1 MNAQLLNILLV
12 ENNIIEAELLKK
24 FLSEN
29 WGTSFEIIHIQ
40 CLKQTLE
47 LLQHQSFDVIL
58 LNLSLPDSQGLETIA
73 TVRQASKLTPIV
85 VVTGLNDEELAVL
98 AIRQGAQ
105 DYLIKGQVDSPVLI
119 NALRYAIERSQMS
132 QKLWES
138 EERYALA
145 ISGGQ
150 VGVWQVNFLTRDVYV
165 SPTMKVLLGY
175 GREETVISPED
186 WLNSVHPDDQQAV
199 LNTALAHLSGA
210 TSHLEIE
217 HRVSHKDG
225 NTLWLLSRGTA
236 YRDADAKPYRIA
248 GSSTDITARKQ
259 AEARISKR
267 ESYLAAI
274 VEVQQLLLASEDKTS
289 SYDSILEI
297 LGKTTGASRVY
308 IFENHREEKA
318 GHLLTSQRAEWCKE
332 DILPQS
338 TNANLQN
345 VAYKDWCPRW
355 ADVLRRGD
363 FITGIVQD
371 FPPSEQKILQSQGI
385 LSILVLPLLIKGQ
398 FKGFIGFDN
407 CISASTWSASEVAL
421 LQAAASAI
429 SLWQERAT
437 AEEILISSEK
447 RYRTLVDNIPGA
459 VYRYYYQSDWTMAF
473 ISEAI
478 AEISGYPA
486 ADFINNQRRSFSSI
500 LHPDD
505 RLVAEQ
511 VVQEAMLSRKPFC
524 REYRIIHA
532 DGSIRWLYEQGQI
545 VYQENGAVSWLDG
558 VILDISE
565 VYDQLHLRQ
574 LAEEAL
580 HQSEERMSALLNAIP
595 DTMFR
600 HRVDGTYLDIK
611 ARSGDLPIPAA
622 EMLGKKL
629 GELPIPQA
637 MPEQLLTLIQTAVAT
652 GELQTYEHELS
663 KPNGVHTFETR
674 IVKSGVD
681 EAVCIVRDITERK
694 QAELV
699 LLSRSRQTA
708 LAADVGLAFTQT
720 GRLSRMLQQCANAII
735 KHLDAALTR
744 IWLLNPVENTLE
756 LQVSAGS
763 CSNLEALPTQ
773 VPISSIPIG
782 QIAQKR
788 QPYLVNNLLNEP
800 EICTPEWALQEGI
813 VAFAGYPLIVENQLV
828 GAMTM
833 FSRQPISE
841 EIFNAL
847 ASVADEMAL
856 GIERKQVEQALDRER
871 QQLREIIANA
881 PVAMAMFDTEL
892 RYMVHSQKWLTD
904 YGLEESIIG
913 QTLCEVFSDFPK
925 RWRKV
930 IQRALQGE
938 VLLSPEDKWQRAD
951 GTTVCLRWAVQPWST
966 PEGTVGGVVIVTDR
980 INELVEAREAALE
993 TLRLKSQFLA
1003 NMSHE
1008 IRTPMNGVLGMT
1020 ELLLKTQLNAEQ
1032 LDFVQTLS
1040 SSAQNLLTLLNDI
1053 LDFSKLEAGEM
1064 RMEMLEFDLNN
1075 CLEDVADLL
1084 STSAQAKG
1092 LELAVL
1098 MDTNVPR
1105 QLRGDASRLAQVLTN
1120 LVGNAIKFT
1129 TCGEVIIQASVEFE
1143 TPTYANVRFAV
1154 TDTGIG
1160 IAPQDQRKLFQSFS
1174 QVDASTTRQYG
1185 GTGLGLAIC
1194 KQLVELMGGEIG
1206 VESRGAA
1213 FIPGRWSVNAAPTKR
1228 QDGSFSTLPSQQ
1240 GKGTTQVY
1248 QEILPSGSLNSG
1260 STFWFTVPLVKL
1272 PDTVIPPGKMAS
1284 CDLAG
1289 LRLLIV
1295 SGNTTI
1301 RKVVCTLASFW
1312 GMEVE
1317 EASSCQEAMGVWHS
1331 LHERKLALDV
1341 VIVELNLLENES
1353 CSLIQELCSLSGSGE
1368 QTRWLLMNSVN
1379 ERSLALRYL
1388 ELGFSGC
1395 ITKPLKASKLLGCL
1409 REVLTPKSGESSLSE
1424 LMLAPSAPNS
1434 TKVAKLSQAKIL
1446 LVEDT
1451 AINQKVVLNQLKILG
1466 YEAQCVT
1473 NGKEALELLTQQSSY
1488 GVRLSITDEDE
1499 CYGLIVAP
1507 ESSKPVVATSWKV
1520 VNSAQGSAGHFEC
1533 TEQKRLSRK
1542 VNQST
1547 DNFQTVLHPE
1557 GNFCRYDIVL
1567 MDCQMPVLDG
1577 YEATRLLRD
1586 FEGDACHTVVIAMTA
1601 NAMPGDREKC
1611 LAAGMDDYISK
1622 PLTLENLEQVLNRW
1636 LHQSVD
1642 IKSQPD
1648 FEEVVSLSPTVTS
1661 QGEFLVTS
1669 EELVSNH
1676 IESIDEAPLDLQ
1688 QLDELARGDLEFQQE
1703 LLKVFL
1709 EDSFI
1714 YLNEIKTALAKGDCV
1729 TLARYA
1735 HQIKGSSATVAI
1747 RIMPELAAQLEH
1759 QAKNQQ
1765 LLDAEQLI
1773 TQLEQILERVQAF
1786 IRNSWN

>member
-12 ENNIIEAELLKK
+12 ENNITEAELLKN

-29 WGTSFEIIHIQ
+29 WGIDFEITHIQ
-40 CLKQTLE
+40 CLKKTLE
-47 LLQHQSFDVIL
+47 LLQQKSFDVIL
-58 LNLSLPDSQGLETIA
+58 LNMELPDSQGLETIA
-73 TVRQASKLTPIV
+73 TVREASLTPIV
-85 VVTGLNDEELAVL
+85 VVTGLDDEELAVQ

-132 QKLWES
+132 QKLLES

-150 VGVWQVNFLTRDVYV
+150 VGVWQVNFLTRDIYV
-165 SPTMKVLLGY
+165 SSTMKILLGY
-175 GREETVISPED
+175 GGNETVIAPED
-186 WLNSVHPDDQQAV
+186 WLNSVHPDDQQTV
-199 LNTALAHLSGA
+199 LNTALAHLSGL
-210 TSHLEIE
+210 TSNLEIE
-217 HRVSHKDG
+217 HRVLQKNG

-236 YRDADAKPYRIA
+236 YRDEEGKPYRIA

-274 VEVQQLLLASEDKTS
+274 VEVQQLLLASEDKTC

-332 DILPQS
+332 NILPQAG
-338 TNANLQN
+338 NANVQN
-345 VAYKDWCPRW
+345 VPYKDWCPRW
-355 ADVLRRGD
+355 AEVLRRGD

-371 FPPSEQKILQSQGI
+371 FPPSEQKMLESQDI

-407 CISASTWSASEVAL
+407 CISACTWSASEVAL

-459 VYRYYYQSDWTMAF
+459 VYRCYDESDWTMAF

-505 RLVAEQ
+505 RLIYEQ
-511 VVQEAMLSRKPFC
+511 VVVEAMLNGKPFC

-545 VYQENGAVSWLDG
+545 VYPENGAVSWLDG
-558 VILDISE
+558 VILDISK
-565 VYDQLHLRQ
+565 VYDQLNLRK

-611 ARSGDLPIPAA
+611 AGSDDLPIPAVQ
-622 EMLGKKL
+622 MLGKKL
-629 GELPIPQA
+629 GDLPIPQA
-637 MPEQLLTLIQTAVAT
+637 MPRQLLSLIQTAVAS
-652 GELQTYEHELS
+652 GELQTSEHELS
-663 KPNGVHTFETR
+663 KPDGVHTFETR

-708 LAADVGLAFTQT
+708 LAADVGLAFTQA
-720 GRLSRMLQQCANAII
+720 GRLSGMLQQCAAAII

-756 LQVSAGS
+756 LQVNAGS
-763 CSNLEALPTQ
+763 CTNREGLPTQ
-773 VPISSIPIG
+773 IAINSVPVG

-788 QPYLVNNLLNEP
+788 QPYLTNNLLDEP
-800 EICTPEWALQEGI
+800 EICTPQWAQQEGI

-833 FSRQPISE
+833 FSCQPISE

-856 GIERKQVEQALDRER
+856 GIERKQVEQALERER
-871 QQLREIIANA
+871 QQLRDIIANA

-913 QTLCEVFSDFPK
+913 QTLCEVFQDFPK

-930 IQRALQGE
+930 VQRALQGE

-966 PEGTVGGVVIVTDR
+966 PEGAVGGVVIVTDR

-1092 LELAVL
+1092 IELAVL
-1098 MDTNVPR
+1098 VDTNVPR

-1120 LVGNAIKFT
+1120 LLGNAIKFT
-1129 TCGEVIIQASVEFE
+1129 NRGEVIIQASVEFE

-1160 IAPQDQRKLFQSFS
+1160 IAPEDQKKLFQSFS

-1206 VESRGAA
+1206 VESGGAA
-1213 FIPGRWSVNAAPTKR
+1213 FIPGRWSVNATPSKR
-1228 QDGSFSTLPSQQ
+1228 
-1240 GKGTTQVY
+1240 
-1248 QEILPSGSLNSG
+1248 
-1260 STFWFTVPLVKL
+1260 
-1272 PDTVIPPGKMAS
+1272 
-1284 CDLAG
+1284 
-1289 LRLLIV
+1289 
-1295 SGNTTI
+1295 
-1301 RKVVCTLASFW
+1301 
-1312 GMEVE
+1312 
-1317 EASSCQEAMGVWHS
+1317 
-1331 LHERKLALDV
+1331 
-1341 VIVELNLLENES
+1341 
-1353 CSLIQELCSLSGSGE
+1353 
-1368 QTRWLLMNSVN
+1368 
-1379 ERSLALRYL
+1379 
-1388 ELGFSGC
+1388 
-1395 ITKPLKASKLLGCL
+1395 
-1409 REVLTPKSGESSLSE
+1409 
-1424 LMLAPSAPNS
+1424 
-1434 TKVAKLSQAKIL
+1434 
-1446 LVEDT
+1446 
-1451 AINQKVVLNQLKILG
+1451 
-1466 YEAQCVT
+1466 
-1473 NGKEALELLTQQSSY
+1473 
-1488 GVRLSITDEDE
+1488 
-1499 CYGLIVAP
+1499 
-1507 ESSKPVVATSWKV
+1507 
-1520 VNSAQGSAGHFEC
+1520 
-1533 TEQKRLSRK
+1533 
-1542 VNQST
+1542 
-1547 DNFQTVLHPE
+1547 
-1557 GNFCRYDIVL
+1557 
-1567 MDCQMPVLDG
+1567 
-1577 YEATRLLRD
+1577 
-1586 FEGDACHTVVIAMTA
+1586 
-1601 NAMPGDREKC
+1601 
-1611 LAAGMDDYISK
+1611 
-1622 PLTLENLEQVLNRW
+1622 
-1636 LHQSVD
+1636 
-1642 IKSQPD
+1642 
-1648 FEEVVSLSPTVTS
+1648 
-1661 QGEFLVTS
+1661 
-1669 EELVSNH
+1669 
-1676 IESIDEAPLDLQ
+1676 
-1688 QLDELARGDLEFQQE
+1688 
-1703 LLKVFL
+1703 
-1709 EDSFI
+1709 
-1714 YLNEIKTALAKGDCV
+1714 
-1729 TLARYA
+1729 
-1735 HQIKGSSATVAI
+1735 
-1747 RIMPELAAQLEH
+1747 
-1759 QAKNQQ
+1759 
-1765 LLDAEQLI
+1765 
-1773 TQLEQILERVQAF
+1773 
-1786 IRNSWN
+1786 

>member
-1 MNAQLLNILLV
+1 MNTQLLKILLV
-12 ENNIIEAELLKK
+12 ENNITEAELLKK

-29 WGTSFEIIHIQ
+29 WGTGFEITHIQ
-40 CLKQTLE
+40 SLKETIE
-47 LLQHQSFDVIL
+47 LLQQKSFDVIL
-58 LNLSLPDSQGLETIA
+58 LNLSLPDSQGLKTIA
-73 TVRQASKLTPIV
+73 TVRQTSLTPIV
-85 VVTGLNDEELAVL
+85 VVTGLDDEELAVL

-105 DYLIKGQVDSPVLI
+105 DYLIKGQVDSPLLI

-165 SPTMKVLLGY
+165 SSTMKVLLGH
-175 GREETVISPED
+175 GGKETVIASED
-186 WLNSVHPDDQQAV
+186 WLNYVHPDDQQAV
-199 LNTALAHLSGA
+199 LNNALAHLSGA

-217 HRVSHKDG
+217 HRVRHKDG
-225 NTLWLLSRGTA
+225 NTLWLLSHGTA
-236 YRDADAKPYRIA
+236 YRDGDAKPYRIA

-338 TNANLQN
+338 RTANLQN
-345 VAYKDWCPRW
+345 LAYKDWCPRW
-355 ADVLRRGD
+355 AEVLRRGD
-363 FITGIVQD
+363 YITGIVPD
-371 FPPSEQKILQSQGI
+371 FPPSEQIILKSQGI

-407 CISASTWSASEVAL
+407 CISASIWSASEVSL

-459 VYRYYYQSDWTMAF
+459 VYRCYYESDWTIAF

-486 ADFINNQRRSFSSI
+486 ADFINDHKRSFSSI

-505 RLVAEQ
+505 RFLAEQ
-511 VVQEAMLSRKPFC
+511 VVVEAMLNRKPFC

-532 DGSIRWLYEQGQI
+532 DGSIRWLSEQGQI
-545 VYQENGAVSWLDG
+545 VYLENGAVSWLDG

-565 VYDQLHLRQ
+565 VYDQLYLRQ

-611 ARSGDLPIPAA
+611 AGSDDLPIPAA

-629 GELPIPQA
+629 GDLPIPQA
-637 MPEQLLTLIQTAVAT
+637 MPHQLLSLIQTAVAT
-652 GELQTYEHELS
+652 GELQTYEHELCD
-663 KPNGVHTFETR
+663 PEGAHTFETR

-708 LAADVGLAFTQT
+708 LAADVGLAFTQA
-720 GRLSRMLQQCANAII
+720 GQLSDMLQQCAAAIVQ
-735 KHLDAALTR
+735 HLDAALTR
-744 IWLLNPVENTLE
+744 IWLLNPIENTLE
-756 LQVSAGS
+756 LQVSAGI
-763 CSNLEALPTQ
+763 CTNCEGLPTKVAINS
-773 VPISSIPIG
+773 VPVG

-788 QPYLVNNLLNEP
+788 QPYLANNLFDEP
-800 EICTPEWALQEGI
+800 EICTPKWVQQEGL

-833 FSRQPISE
+833 FSHQPISE
-841 EIFNAL
+841 EVFNAL
-847 ASVADEMAL
+847 ASVADEIAL
-856 GIERKQVEQALDRER
+856 GIERKQVEQALERER

-892 RYMVHSQKWLTD
+892 RYLVHSHKWLTD
-904 YGLEESIIG
+904 YGLEDSIIG
-913 QTLCEVFSDFPK
+913 QTLCEVFQDFPK

-938 VLLSPEDKWQRAD
+938 VLLSPEDKWQRDD

-1040 SSAQNLLTLLNDI
+1040 SSAQNLLMLLNDI

-1084 STSAQAKG
+1084 STSAQARG

-1098 MDTNVPR
+1098 IDTNVPR

-1120 LVGNAIKFT
+1120 LLGNAIKFT
-1129 TCGEVIIQASVEFE
+1129 NRGEVIIQASVEFE

-1160 IAPQDQRKLFQSFS
+1160 IAPEDQKKLFQSFS

-1206 VESRGAA
+1206 VESHGAA
-1213 FIPGRWSVNAAPTKR
+1213 FIPGRWSVNATPLKR
-1228 QDGSFSTLPSQQ
+1228 QASSSVLPSQQ
-1240 GKGTTQVY
+1240 G
-1248 QEILPSGSLNSG
+1248 QESTPIYPGILPVSNSLNSG

-1272 PDTVIPPGKMAS
+1272 ADTVMPPGKMAS
-1284 CDLAG
+1284 YDLAG

-1301 RKVVCTLASFW
+1301 RKVVGTLASFW

-1317 EASSCQEAMGVWHS
+1317 EANCCEAAIGVWHS
-1331 LHERKLALDV
+1331 LHEQALALDV

-1353 CSLIQELCSLSGSGE
+1353 GSLIQQFRSLGGE
-1368 QTRWLLMNSVN
+1368 QTKWLLINSVN

-1388 ELGFSGC
+1388 DLGFSGC

-1409 REVLTPKSGESSLSE
+1409 REVLTPKSEDSAQKE
-1424 LMLAPSAPNS
+1424 LMPAAAAANS
-1434 TKVAKLSQAKIL
+1434 TKTAQLSPAKIL

-1451 AINQKVVLNQLKILG
+1451 TINQKVVLNQLKILG

-1473 NGKEALELLTQQSSY
+1473 NGKEALELLTRHDYGVIAPTSEPVVTTSVAVNSIQSSA
-1488 GVRLSITDEDE
+1488 GNFEPTEKSLSCKI
-1499 CYGLIVAP
+1499 
-1507 ESSKPVVATSWKV
+1507 
-1520 VNSAQGSAGHFEC
+1520 
-1533 TEQKRLSRK
+1533 
-1542 VNQST
+1542 NQST
-1547 DNFQTVLHPE
+1547 DSSYAMLPSEAN
-1557 GNFCRYDIVL
+1557 CCYDIVL

-1577 YEATRLLRD
+1577 YEATRLLRA
-1586 FEGDACHTVVIAMTA
+1586 FEGESNHTVVIAMTA

-1622 PLTLENLEQVLNRW
+1622 PLTMANLEQVLTRW

-1642 IKSQPD
+1642 VKSQSEV
-1648 FEEVVSLSPTVTS
+1648 EEVVLISPTSTS
-1661 QGEFLVTS
+1661 QADVLAT
-1669 EELVSNH
+1669 N
-1676 IESIDEAPLDLQ
+1676 EAPLDLQ
-1688 QLDELARGDLEFQQE
+1688 ELDELAQGDLVFQQE
-1703 LLKVFL
+1703 LLTVFV

-1714 YLNEIKTALAKGDCV
+1714 YLEEIKTAFAKGDCV

-1747 RIMPELAAQLEH
+1747 KIMPEVAAQLEQ

-1765 LLDAEQLI
+1765 LLDSEPLI

-1786 IRNSWN
+1786 IGNVWS